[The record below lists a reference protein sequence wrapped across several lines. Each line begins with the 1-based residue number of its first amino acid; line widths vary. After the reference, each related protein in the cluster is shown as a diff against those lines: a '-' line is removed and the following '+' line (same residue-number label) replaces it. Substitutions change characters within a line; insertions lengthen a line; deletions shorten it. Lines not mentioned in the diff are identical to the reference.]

1 MKVKKTLL
9 NKSIKDMEQIQ
20 KEISDFNTEVYV
32 KQHKELEDLKV
43 LLNSKKEE
51 LGRVKVEGIKDTV
64 KFLNLRYEI
73 EKLEKEIPD
82 VEDKVKISSDLC
94 TEFNRGK
101 MNNYFDTYLD
111 NVVEGDLTTEFKE
124 NMLMIQ
130 KEMFKKFK
138 DIEELNDL
146 MDQLGK
152 EYKCV
157 VNMVDHPKSG
167 YRNFDPYQFKFKVH
181 QRFNVKNIIKYY
193 TGVTNEK
200 FDFEM

>member
-51 LGRVKVEGIKDTV
+51 LERVKVEGIKDAV
-64 KFLNLRYEI
+64 QFLNLRYEI

>member
-51 LGRVKVEGIKDTV
+51 LDRVKIEGIKDTV
-64 KFLNLRYEI
+64 QFLNLRYEI

>member
-51 LGRVKVEGIKDTV
+51 LERVKIEGIKDTV
-64 KFLNLRYEI
+64 QFLNLRYEI